1 MDRHQEFVVFDAV
14 VAEGGLAGAARRLNL
29 SAPTVTRAIAA
40 FEARYQVQAFERS
53 TRGVVLT
60 EAGRAL
66 HERVRHLL
74 DELEVAEHTSAGMH
88 RRAEG
93 HLVVAAPSRLGR
105 QLLLPIVLAHLQA
118 NPGMT
123 IDARFLDRPV
133 NLHEEGI
140 DVALQAGMLADSSN
154 YAVPVGAIRRVVV
167 ASPAYLVRRGTPTAP
182 GQIVQHAVIQ
192 SIADAPTPSWTFH
205 VDGEPRHVNLSPRI
219 VVSNNDAA
227 IDCALNDFGLTRV
240 MSYQVAAHL
249 AAGTLHA
256 LLVAHA
262 GDAIP
267 LHLLYREGRRAARKV
282 RAFVDAASTALR
294 GANGL
299 DTTEQQ

>member
-1 MDRHQEFVVFDAV
+1 MDRYQEFVVFDAV
-14 VAEGGLAGAARRLNL
+14 VAEGGLAGAARRLDV
-29 SAPTVTRAIAA
+29 SAPTITRAVAA
-40 FEARYQVQAFERS
+40 LEARYRVQAFERS

-60 EAGRAL
+60 AAGRAL

-74 DELEVAEHTSAGMH
+74 DELEVAENTSAGMH

-105 QLLLPIVLAHLQA
+105 QLLLPIMLAHLQA
-118 NPGMT
+118 NPGTT

-140 DVALQAGMLADSSN
+140 DVALHAGTLADSSN
-154 YAVPVGAIRRVVV
+154 FAVPVGAIRRVVV
-167 ASPAYLVRRGTPTAP
+167 ASPGYLAAHGTPTAP
-182 GQIVQHAVIQ
+182 GQIVEHALIQ
-192 SIADAPTPSWTFH
+192 SLADAPTPNWTFH
-205 VDGEPRHVNLSPRI
+205 VDGEPRHVSLSPRL

-227 IDCALNDFGLTRV
+227 IDCALDDFGLTRV
-240 MSYQVAAHL
+240 MSYQVAPHF
-249 AAGTLHA
+249 AAGTLRA
-256 LLVAHA
+256 LLVDHA
-262 GDAIP
+262 GRAIP

-294 GANGL
+294 GATGVGI
-299 DTTEQQ
+299 TEQ